1 MSRILHLYTLSY
13 PFGQGEG
20 FIENELHYLA
30 RRFENVLIHPWNFSK
45 EVPRKVPDNV
55 FVKFI
60 EPSRTISFPKRL
72 RMILPYLS
80 KSSFRKNWRYEL
92 AHAGR
97 LLSMAD
103 ALKESRSSV
112 DSVHYSY
119 WLSDWATVLGLVHAE
134 DPRFKYQARA
144 HGFDVYDERQ
154 LYGEHLYRDIQI
166 KGLQKLYPISDLA
179 KTYLME
185 RHDGLDAEVQHLGTI
200 DHGMGPY
207 EPKDTLRVISCSTIS
222 ELKRVHLIPELL
234 KSLGR
239 PVHWTHIGDGPMI
252 SIVRQIMEQE
262 NNQVRATLLGFI
274 TPDQVAEV
282 YKEIAFDIF
291 LHLSSSEGIPVSM
304 MEAISFG
311 IPIVATEVGAV
322 PEIVNN
328 STGNLLA
335 EELDMESWTTSL
347 QKALDSLPNRASV
360 RMFWEENFKA
370 ETNYPIFAQKLY
382 ES

>member
-1 MSRILHLYTLSY
+1 
-13 PFGQGEG
+13 
-20 FIENELHYLA
+20 
-30 RRFENVLIHPWNFSK
+30 
-45 EVPRKVPDNV
+45 
-55 FVKFI
+55 
-60 EPSRTISFPKRL
+60 
-72 RMILPYLS
+72 
-80 KSSFRKNWRYEL
+80 
-92 AHAGR
+92 
-97 LLSMAD
+97 
-103 ALKESRSSV
+103 
-112 DSVHYSY
+112 
-119 WLSDWATVLGLVHAE
+119 
-134 DPRFKYQARA
+134 
-144 HGFDVYDERQ
+144 
-154 LYGEHLYRDIQI
+154 
-166 KGLQKLYPISDLA
+166 
-179 KTYLME
+179 
-185 RHDGLDAEVQHLGTI
+185 

>member
-30 RRFENVLIHPWNFSK
+30 KRFENVLIHPWNFSK
-45 EVPRKVPDNV
+45 EVPRKVPENV

-80 KSSFRKNWRYEL
+80 KSSFRNNWRYEL

-134 DPRFKYQARA
+134 DLRFNYQARA

-166 KGLQKLYPISDLA
+166 KGLKKLYPISDLA

-200 DHGMGPY
+200 DHGMGSS

-239 PVHWTHIGDGPMI
+239 PVHWTHIGDG
-252 SIVRQIMEQE
+252 SEMEQMKNRVASLPSHIQAELRGYLKPSEVMKTYRE
-262 NNQVRATLLGFI
+262 NS
-274 TPDQVAEV
+274 
-282 YKEIAFDIF
+282 FDFF

-322 PEIVNN
+322 PEIVND
-328 STGNLLA
+328 STGSLLA

-347 QKALDSLPNRASV
+347 QKALEALPNRRGV
-360 RMFWEENFKA
+360 RQFWEENFKA
-370 ETNYPIFAQKLY
+370 EANYPIFAQKLY